1 MSTSRRDFLRG
12 GLVLAA
18 MPAVSPYLTA
28 AELPA
33 ERNQLWHAKAA
44 ERWLEAYPVGNG
56 RLAGMVYGG
65 VKGERI
71 AITESTVWSGA
82 PGESDVNP
90 GAKENIGPIRER
102 LFQGKYSEAKELC
115 QKYLPG
121 HGRSFGTNLPMFDL
135 ALEMDAEGDA
145 AQYRRVLDLD
155 EGVARVD
162 YSLGGHAFVREIFAS
177 NPDDV
182 MVVHLRC
189 DAPKQIGFRAAFANL
204 QLPGDV
210 SVIGG
215 DTLIFRGNAFEKMHS
230 NGKVGVELETRVR
243 VLHDGGT
250 LAVDGSALRVQNANA
265 VTLLVAV
272 GTSFRGGNPEKL
284 CSDALQAASAKSYAQ
299 LRAAHVRDHQS
310 LFRRVQIDLGS
321 SAGVSKTPVDE
332 RRKALERGAD
342 DPELL
347 ALFYQ
352 YGRYLTIA
360 GSRHNSPLPLALQG
374 IWNDGLASSMGWTDD
389 FHLDI
394 NTEQNYWA
402 AESGNLSECQTPL
415 FGFMA
420 SLAEA
425 GRKTATEMY
434 GAPGWVAHTI
444 TNPWGYTAPGS
455 IGWGIFVCGGV
466 WMARQLWEHYE
477 YAQDANQGAKFLR
490 EIAYPVLKSAAEF
503 FLGYMVV
510 HPKYGWLVTGPSD
523 SPENWYVAPDGT
535 RCAESMGPTVDRALV
550 YGLFSSSIE
559 SAKALGIDGDF
570 RAKVEAARAK
580 MSPYQIGK
588 HGQLQEWLEDF
599 DEAEPNHRHTSHL
612 IGLYPE
618 NQISPD
624 KTPDLAK
631 AARVTLDRRI
641 HAPNWED
648 TEWSRAN
655 LVNYYARL
663 WDGDSAH
670 EHLVGLL
677 AKATEDNL
685 LTYSRGGVAGA
696 AQNIFAIDGNTA
708 GAAGVAE
715 MLLQSQG
722 GEIRLLPALPS
733 KWPQG
738 SVKGLCAR
746 GGFEVAMEWAGGR
759 LVLASVS
766 SRRGG
771 ECAVRYGG
779 KLIHVTVHPGREAR
793 LSAAS
798 FA

>member
-1 MSTSRRDFLRG
+1 MSTSRRDFIRG

-18 MPAVSPYLTA
+18 MPAVSPYLPVA
-28 AELPA
+28 GLPV
-33 ERNQLWHAKAA
+33 ERNQLWYPKSA
-44 ERWLEAYPVGNG
+44 ERWLEALPVGNG

-65 VKGERI
+65 VKSERI

-82 PGESDVNP
+82 PGDTDVNP
-90 GAKENIGPIRER
+90 TARENIGPIREL
-102 LFQGKYSEAKELC
+102 LFQGKYGEAKQMC
-115 QKYLPG
+115 QEHLQG
-121 HGRSFGTNLPMFDL
+121 HGHSFGTNLPMFDL
-135 ALEMDAEGDA
+135 ALEFEHAAEA
-145 AQYRRVLDLD
+145 AQYRRLLDLD
-155 EGVARVD
+155 EAVAHVE
-162 YSLGGHAFVREIFAS
+162 YSVGGHTFSREVFAS
-177 NPDDV
+177 NPDGV
-182 MVVHLRC
+182 MVVHLRSN
-189 DAPKQIGFRAAFANL
+189 APKQLSLRASLANL

-210 SVIGG
+210 TVVGG
-215 DTLIFRGNAFEKMHS
+215 DTLVFRGNAFEKMHS
-230 NGKVGVELETRVR
+230 NGKVGVAVETRVR
-243 VLHDGGT
+243 LLHEGGT
-250 LAVDGSALRVQNANA
+250 LTVDGAGLRLANADA

-272 GTSFRGGNPEKL
+272 YTDFRGSNAERL
-284 CSDALQAASAKSYAQ
+284 CTDALKKASAKTYAQ
-299 LRAAHVRDHQS
+299 LGAAHVRDHQS

-321 SAGVSKTPVDE
+321 EHGASKAPTDE
-332 RRKALERGAD
+332 RRKALENGAD

-360 GSRHNSPLPLALQG
+360 GSRHDSPLPLALQG

-402 AESGNLSECQTPL
+402 AETGNLSECQTPL
-415 FGFMA
+415 FGFMTG
-420 SLAEA
+420 LAEA
-425 GRKTATEMY
+425 GRSTASQMY
-434 GAPGWVAHTI
+434 GAQGWVAHTI

-455 IGWGIFVCGGV
+455 IGWGLFVSGGV
-466 WMARQLWEHYE
+466 WMARQLWDHYE
-477 YAQDANQGAKFLR
+477 FTQDTQFLR
-490 EIAYPVLKSAAEF
+490 EHAYPVFKGAAEF
-503 FLGYMVV
+503 FLSYMVM

-523 SPENWYVAPDGT
+523 SPENWFLAPDGQQ
-535 RCAESMGPTVDRALV
+535 CAESMGPTVDRVLV
-550 YGLFSSSIE
+550 YGLFSWLIE
-559 SAKALGIDGDF
+559 SARVLNIDDEF
-570 RAKVEAARAK
+570 RGRVEAARAK
-580 MSPYQIGK
+580 LSPLQIGR

-599 DEAEPNHRHTSHL
+599 DEAVPNHRHTSHL
-612 IGLYPE
+612 IALYPE

-663 WDGDSAH
+663 WDGDSAR

-677 AKATEDNL
+677 SKATEDNL

-708 GAAGVAE
+708 GAAGLAE

-733 KWPQG
+733 AWKDG

-746 GGFEVAMEWAGGR
+746 GGFEIAMQWSDGR
-759 LVLASVS
+759 LVSAVVS
-766 SRRGG
+766 GRRGG
-771 ECAVRYGG
+771 ECSVRYGG
-779 KLIHVTVHPGREAR
+779 KLVRVTVHPGREVR
-793 LSAAS
+793 LSAGS